1 MTTRMNTIVNNS
13 KRNLFSTSYI
23 VSGLEGMSHA
33 AFEQFN
39 KIRTAY
45 YQGEDIS
52 NNWEFAP
59 CFLLALREHFAALGK
74 QYDVECMD
82 SVILSMNWLFD
93 GASYQTFYRNS
104 EKHMEVVVKQYNG
117 NEELPDKVYNTSNK
131 QNLEVLRDLC
141 LPMVYNW

>member
-1 MTTRMNTIVNNS
+1 MTTTINNS
-13 KRNLFSTSYI
+13 KKNRNSTSYI
-23 VSGLEGMSHA
+23 VSGLDGMSHA

-45 YQGEDIS
+45 YNREDIS
-52 NNWEFAP
+52 NNWEYPP
-59 CFLLALREHFAALGK
+59 CFLIALREHFAALGK

-82 SVILSMNWLFD
+82 SIILSMDWFFD

-104 EKHMEVVVKQYNG
+104 ENHMKVVVKRYNG
-117 NEELPDKVYNTSNK
+117 NEELPDKIFNTSNK

>member
-1 MTTRMNTIVNNS
+1 MTTRMNTIVNKS
-13 KRNLFSTSYI
+13 KKNTFGTSYI
-23 VSGLEGMSHA
+23 VSGLSPLSHK

-117 NEELPDKVYNTSNK
+117 NEELPDKIFNTSNK
-131 QNLEVLRDLC
+131 QNLEVLRDCC

>member
-117 NEELPDKVYNTSNK
+117 NEELPDKAYNTSNK

>member
-13 KRNLFSTSYI
+13 KRNLFSTSYV

-52 NNWEFAP
+52 NNWKFAP
-59 CFLLALREHFAALGK
+59 CFLIALREHFIALGK

-82 SVILSMNWLFD
+82 SVILSMDWLFD
-93 GASYQTFYRNS
+93 GANYQTFYRHS
-104 EKHMEVVVKQYNG
+104 IDHQEITIKQYNG
-117 NEELPDKVYNTSNK
+117 NEEVTPKVYNTSNK